1 MTSRNSFFNLLKE
14 DFRRRLWTFILAS
27 LVFFGTFPIVFTM
40 MLQSW
45 VSNYMDNDFLTEAQ
59 RLERIANYISNF
71 TGINVWLAVVTCVG
85 AVICGVS
92 GFAYLHS
99 KKQMDFYHSL
109 PVKREQLFFV
119 RFVNGIL
126 IYAIPYLIS
135 ILYVYLICTVFGVM
149 STRIFTDALVGFFW
163 NLMGYIILYL
173 STIIAM
179 VLTGKLVIAFFG
191 IVVLNAYAP
200 AIYGLALLLQESFFV
215 TMHTTS
221 VAIEDVIFQTRWL
234 SPFSFYLGMISNIYE
249 ANVYEETVSISLELL
264 SVVLMVIVLGAIAL
278 WLYKKRPSEKAD
290 IAMSFKISEPIIRV
304 LIAIPVGIVAG
315 LLLFAVQYDLDE
327 NFAIVWLVL
336 GSILGAF
343 IAHGIIESL
352 YQGDVKKCLSH
363 KVQMGATIVVAIIT
377 PLLFYYDVFG
387 YDSYIPKKDDIS
399 HMAIASSDLR
409 FGGNYVD
416 EEGGWLSAE
425 EFALKEMQVTN
436 FDAMYELAQFL
447 SEEIR
452 EHRTRNFFGYNNYYG
467 NLNTEYVSYSEYV
480 IQYTLKDGSKVTR
493 EYKYNIYAILDFV
506 ERIYA
511 EEEFKTAI
519 HPLFSLEQTN
529 LDLVAINCYSPISP
543 ITSAITSKKNMEQV
557 FATYRKELLAL
568 TFQELQE
575 TAAIGDMTVEYRVY
589 YDDGEI
595 FSENAETFLIYPSMK
610 ETIALIKSNGY
621 KIESIAETDTIEKL
635 TIRYSGTLSDLLG
648 KDYEEYAVDFS
659 DEIDYYIGSSSYQ
672 YYDGKYPMPEVY
684 PYKEIA
690 LEITDPKEIAQCV
703 QGLAPSNYFSEF
715 GPFPA
720 RASYLNV
727 EAEFQVVNGYE
738 DSDIVGW
745 TNNFRFKEGSVPE
758 FVMERLVEELKQ
770 TEE

>member
-149 STRIFTDALVGFFW
+149 SIRIFTDALVGFFW

-234 SPFSFYLGMISNIYE
+234 SPFSFYLGMI
-249 ANVYEETVSISLELL
+249 ANVYEETVSIPLELL
-264 SVVLMVIVLGAIAL
+264 SVVLMAIVLGAIAL

-363 KVQMGATIVVAIIT
+363 KAQMGATIVVAIIT

-387 YDSYIPKKDDIS
+387 YDSYIPEKDKIA

-409 FGGNYVD
+409 FGGSYVD

-447 SEEIR
+447 SEEIS

-659 DEIDYYIGSSSYQ
+659 DEMDYYIGSSSYQ

>member
-45 VSNYMDNDFLTEAQ
+45 VANYIDNDFLTKEQ
-59 RLERIANYISNF
+59 QLERIANYVSHL
-71 TGINVWLAVVTCVG
+71 TGINVWLALVTCVG

-109 PVKREQLFFV
+109 PVKREQLFAV
-119 RFVNGIL
+119 RFVNGLL
-126 IYAIPYLIS
+126 IYAIPYVIS

-215 TMHTTS
+215 TLHTRS
-221 VAIEDVIFQTRWL
+221 ADWEDIIFNTRWL
-234 SPFSFYLGMISNIYE
+234 SPFSFYIGLISN
-249 ANVYEETVSISLELL
+249 AYEETISVPLELL
-264 SVVLMVIVLGAIAL
+264 SFIVMAVVLSVIAL

-290 IAMSFKISEPIIRV
+290 IAMSFKISEPIIRI

-315 LLLFAVQYDLDE
+315 LLLFAVQYDLDKD
-327 NFAIVWLVL
+327 FAIIWLVL

-387 YDSYIPKKDDIS
+387 YDSYVPKKDDIEY
-399 HMAIASSDLR
+399 MALASSDLR
-409 FGGNYVD
+409 FGGNYFD
-416 EEGGWLSAE
+416 EEGGWISAE

-447 SEEIR
+447 SKEVS
-452 EHRTRNFFGYNNYYG
+452 EHRTVNFFGYDSYYG
-467 NLNTEYVSYSEYV
+467 NLNTEKVSYSNYV

-493 EYKYNIYAILDFV
+493 EYKYNIYAILDLV

-511 EEEFKTAI
+511 EEEFRTAI
-519 HPLFSLEQTN
+519 HPLFCLENT
-529 LDLVAINCYSPISP
+529 DLELKAISCYSQHSP
-543 ITSAITSKKNMEQV
+543 ITSTINAKKNMEELL
-557 FATYRKELLAL
+557 ATYRKELLAL
-568 TFQELQE
+568 TFEELQE
-575 TAAIGDMTVEYRVY
+575 TVAIGAMDVEYVIY
-589 YDDGEI
+589 YDDGLVHT
-595 FSENAETFLIYPSMK
+595 ENGETFLIYPSMK
-610 ETIALIKSNGY
+610 ETIALMKANGY
-621 KIESIAETDTIEKL
+621 TMQSITEMDTVEKL
-635 TIRYSGTLSDLLG
+635 TIRYSGALSDLSG
-648 KDYEEYAVDFS
+648 EDFDS
-659 DEIDYYIGSSSYQ
+659 SAEIDYYITDSFSGYYEEDVKIYPATEQ
-672 YYDGKYPMPEVY
+672 YYN
-684 PYKEIA
+684 YKEIA

-703 QGLAPSNYFSEF
+703 QGLAPSSYFSEF
-715 GPFPA
+715 GPFPVKV
-720 RASYLNV
+720 SYLNV
-727 EAEFQVVNGYE
+727 EAEFQVENGYE
-738 DSDIVGW
+738 DSNVVAW
-745 TNNFRFKEGSVPE
+745 TSNLRFKEGSVPE
-758 FVMERLVEELKQ
+758 FVMERLIEELKQ
-770 TEE
+770 VEE